1 MTHSHIHQS
10 VYLVHVYLRF
20 NIFLILGFLLTT
32 MLFLPFGRGQL
43 REAIGMQLFSF
54 FCFFF
59 MMGVFHYEL
68 FMRGTAECVCVYV
81 CVCVCVCMR
90 VCVYIMLFCHVV
102 MSCNIIYF
110 TNYYSCV
117 TKF

>member
-1 MTHSHIHQS
+1 MFVISFI
-10 VYLVHVYLRF
+10 
-20 NIFLILGFLLTT
+20 ILILSFYHLFSRIGFLLTT

-68 FMRGTAECVCVYV
+68 FIRGMLVVCV
-81 CVCVCVCMR
+81 
-90 VCVYIMLFCHVV
+90 
-102 MSCNIIYF
+102 
-110 TNYYSCV
+110 
-117 TKF
+117 